1 MTGSTSEVCRLER
14 KKVFSPKFA
23 SQAGEIKK
31 KSPGQWIGN
40 KGIFHVSLTL
50 SVVVGVQPCI
60 EQIPIKKKIVLKS

>member
-1 MTGSTSEVCRLER
+1 MKFVDSRE
-14 KKVFSPKFA
+14 KKFSPKFA

-31 KSPGQWIGN
+31 NSPGWWIGN

-50 SVVVGVQPCI
+50 SRVVGVQPCI